1 MRATATHAQSCL
13 GTVPPRPGAAV
24 LPSGSYRR
32 REPEARLLYRLVAEE
47 LDGLESDLTA
57 ASPYGSGL
65 PRHVAKELR
74 AYLDCGRL
82 ERGFA
87 RVVCRSCRAEHL
99 VAFSCHG
106 RAICPSC
113 TARRMSD
120 TAAHLVDRVIPR
132 VPVRQWVITFAP
144 RVRYHLAADP
154 KLAAAALTQVLRVIF
169 AFHRRRARRLG
180 ARPARANST
189 GAVTMLQRFNSALA
203 LALHG
208 HLLVADGVFVRMG
221 NDLDA
226 RPVFVTLP
234 EPTDDEVAV
243 LLDKIVCRVTALL
256 RRHGHLDDDT
266 ADFEP
271 EQLLLFAARSPV
283 GRRGPPGDEELPP
296 LCARRDGFSLHA
308 GRFVHANDR
317 EGLERLA
324 AYALRPPLAQGRLSL
339 TDDGQVLYR
348 MKRTFSDGT
357 SAITFSPRS
366 FVARLCALVPPPRFH
381 MTRYHGI
388 FSAHA
393 RGRHALTGRGLH
405 DGPVAGE
412 STPTLRAATPT
423 LVTGDDVAG
432 PRAAPL
438 SGSPPP
444 PTSTAAAP
452 PAAARSSNPAV
463 HQRAHEPAAAADAD
477 ELVGPDDPGRERRLA
492 WADLLKRV
500 FAEDVLRCSRCGGE
514 MRLVAVVHDPGVV
527 ERILQHL
534 GLWSRGP
541 PPERR
546 VVLNPA
552 PVAFA

>member
-1 MRATATHAQSCL
+1 MHTTGAQAALCPGPATL
-13 GTVPPRPGAAV
+13 RPG
-24 LPSGSYRR
+24 GYRR
-32 REPEARLLYRLVAEE
+32 REPEATLLYRLVAEE
-47 LDGLESDLTA
+47 LDGLESDLAA

-106 RAICPSC
+106 RALCPSC
-113 TARRMSD
+113 TSRRMSD

-226 RPVFVTLP
+226 RPFFVALP

-243 LLDKIVCRVTALL
+243 LLDQIVCRVTELL
-256 RRHGHLDDDT
+256 RRHGRLDDDA
-266 ADFEP
+266 ADSEP

-317 EGLERLA
+317 EGLERLCS
-324 AYALRPPLAQGRLSL
+324 YALRPPLAQGRLSL
-339 TDDGQVLYR
+339 TDDGQVFYR

-357 SAITFSPRS
+357 SAITFTPRD
-366 FVARLCALVPPPRFH
+366 FVARLCAVVPPPRFH
-381 MTRYHGI
+381 VVRYAGI
-388 FSAHA
+388 FAAHA

-405 DGPVAGE
+405 DAS
-412 STPTLRAATPT
+412 STSADATTTRAATLDAAAVPAP
-423 LVTGDDVAG
+423 VT
-432 PRAAPL
+432 
-438 SGSPPP
+438 SPPAVASCSSP
-444 PTSTAAAP
+444 AP
-452 PAAARSSNPAV
+452 PPGTSNPAV
-463 HQRAHEPAAAADAD
+463 DLQQEQAEQDATAH
-477 ELVGPDDPGRERRLA
+477 LFGPDDAGRTRRLA
-492 WADLLKRV
+492 WSELFQRV
-500 FAEDVLRCSRCGGE
+500 WREDVLVCAKCGGD
-514 MRLVAVVHDPGVV
+514 MRLVAIVQAPTVC
-527 ERILQHL
+527 EQILRHL
-534 GLWSRGP
+534 GLRPRGP

-546 VVLNPA
+546 VVIEPT
-552 PVAFA
+552 AFA